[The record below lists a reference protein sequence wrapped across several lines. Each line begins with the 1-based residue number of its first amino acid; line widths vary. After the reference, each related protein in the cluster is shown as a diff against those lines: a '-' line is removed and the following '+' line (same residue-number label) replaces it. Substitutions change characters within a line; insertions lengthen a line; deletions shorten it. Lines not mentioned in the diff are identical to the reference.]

1 MKRALALVVCGLAC
15 SCEGEATRS
24 KPAVSTPSASAEPK
38 SPYGDRRPLRSPR
51 PRKSAAADAGPDPLA
66 LHAPDGAVLEQ
77 TEERPSA
84 QSPLL
89 QERAALLFRAIVADD
104 PSLARPVFF
113 PLVAYERVK
122 ASPNPR
128 RDWQRRLMAHF
139 ERDIHAYHRRLG
151 ETPGKARFID
161 LYVPEDGVR
170 WMNPGTEHNRIGY
183 FRVLRSRL
191 RYADA
196 EGRQQSFEVTSLIS
210 WRGQWY
216 VVHLDGF
223 E

>member
-1 MKRALALVVCGLAC
+1 
-15 SCEGEATRS
+15 
-24 KPAVSTPSASAEPK
+24 
-38 SPYGDRRPLRSPR
+38 
-51 PRKSAAADAGPDPLA
+51 
-66 LHAPDGAVLEQ
+66 VLDQ

-89 QERAALLFRAIVADD
+89 QERAAVLFRAIVSDD

-128 RDWQRRLMAHF
+128 RDWERRLMAHF

-151 ETPGKARFID
+151 QAPGKARFID

-170 WMNPGTEHNRIGY
+170 WMKPGTEHNRIGY

-196 EGRQQSFEVTSLIS
+196 EGRQQSLEVTSLIS